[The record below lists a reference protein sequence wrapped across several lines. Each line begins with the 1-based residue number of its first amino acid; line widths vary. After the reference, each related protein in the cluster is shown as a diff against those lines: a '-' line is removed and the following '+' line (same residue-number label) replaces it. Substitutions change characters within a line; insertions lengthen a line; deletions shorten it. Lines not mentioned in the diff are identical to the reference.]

1 MEAPKVFTVSGR
13 TQKTTRW
20 MNAFA
25 LTAVAFSAALVAVA
39 NVDSNKSSQIL
50 NVSYDPTRELFKD
63 LNQQFT
69 AKYQRDTGE
78 KWSIQQS
85 HGGSSRQSRA
95 VIDGLKADVVSLAL
109 FPDVD
114 ALRKQGLIGEGWSK
128 RLPHDSQPFTSTIV
142 FVVRKGNPKH
152 IHDWRDLATGDVS
165 VITPSPKTSGN
176 GKLSVLAAWG
186 SVVYRGGTEAQA
198 RDYLT
203 RLYRHV
209 SGLASGARDAT
220 TSFAEEKNGD
230 VHLTWENEALLETEA
245 SGGELELVYPPVSI
259 RAEPTVAWVDA
270 NVAGTR
276 KEAFAKAYLQFL
288 YTDQAQEIIA
298 RHGYRPVNDEI
309 LRRHADRL
317 PAVDL
322 FPVTIL
328 GKDWDEVRQKFFDDN
343 GIFDSIYRPKA
354 RS

>member
-1 MEAPKVFTVSGR
+1 
-13 TQKTTRW
+13 

-25 LTAVAFSAALVAVA
+25 LAAVALSAAVVVIA
-39 NVDSNKSSQIL
+39 NVDTGKTNQIL

-63 LNQQFT
+63 LNQQFIT
-69 AKYQRDTGE
+69 KYQRDTGQ

-95 VIDGLKADVVSLAL
+95 VIDGLKADVVTLAL

-114 ALRKQGLIGEGWSK
+114 ALRKRGLIAEGWSK

-152 IHDWRDLATGDVS
+152 IRDWPDLIGRDIS

-176 GKLSVLAAWG
+176 GKLSVLAAYG
-186 SVVYRGGTEAQA
+186 SVVYRGGSEAQA

-203 RLYRHV
+203 RLYQHV
-209 SGLASGARDAT
+209 PVLDSGARGAT
-220 TSFAEEKNGD
+220 TTFADNEVGD
-230 VHLTWENEALLETEA
+230 VHLTWENEALLETED
-245 SGGELELVYPPVSI
+245 SGGDLQIIYPPVSI

-276 KEAFAKAYLQFL
+276 REAFARAWLQFL
-288 YTDQAQEIIA
+288 FTDQAQEAIA
-298 RHGYRPVNDEI
+298 QHGYRPVNAEI

-317 PAVDL
+317 PPVNL
-322 FPVTIL
+322 FPVTLL
-328 GKDWDEVRQKFFDDN
+328 GKDWDEIRVKFFDDN
-343 GIFDSIYRPKA
+343 ALFDAIYKPKA
-354 RS
+354 TS

>member
-1 MEAPKVFTVSGR
+1 MTSG
-13 TQKTTRW
+13 W

-25 LTAVAFSAALVAVA
+25 LAAVALSAAVVVIA
-39 NVDSNKSSQIL
+39 NVDTGKTNQIL

-63 LNQQFT
+63 LNQQFIT
-69 AKYQRDTGE
+69 KYQRDTGQ

-95 VIDGLKADVVSLAL
+95 VIDGLKADVVTLAL

-114 ALRKQGLIGEGWSK
+114 ALRKRGLIAEGWSK

-152 IHDWRDLATGDVS
+152 IRDWPDLIGRDIS

-176 GKLSVLAAWG
+176 GKLSVLAAYG
-186 SVVYRGGTEAQA
+186 SVVYRGGSEAQA

-203 RLYRHV
+203 RLYQHV
-209 SGLASGARDAT
+209 PVLDSGARGAT
-220 TSFAEEKNGD
+220 TTFADNEVGD
-230 VHLTWENEALLETEA
+230 VHLTWENEALLETED
-245 SGGELELVYPPVSI
+245 SGGDLQIIYPPVSI

-276 KEAFAKAYLQFL
+276 REAFARAWLQFL
-288 YTDQAQEIIA
+288 FTDQAQEAIGQ
-298 RHGYRPVNDEI
+298 HGYRPVNAEI

-317 PAVDL
+317 PPVNL
-322 FPVTIL
+322 FPVTLL
-328 GKDWDEVRQKFFDDN
+328 GKDWDEIRVKFFDDN
-343 GIFDSIYRPKA
+343 ALFDAIYKPKA
-354 RS
+354 TS

>member
-1 MEAPKVFTVSGR
+1 
-13 TQKTTRW
+13 

-25 LTAVAFSAALVAVA
+25 LAAVALSAAVVVIA
-39 NVDSNKSSQIL
+39 NVDTGKTNQIL

-63 LNQQFT
+63 LNQQFIT
-69 AKYQRDTGE
+69 KYQRDTGQ

-95 VIDGLKADVVSLAL
+95 VIDGLKADVVTLAL

-114 ALRKQGLIGEGWSK
+114 ALRKRGLIAEGWSK

-152 IHDWRDLATGDVS
+152 IRDWPDLIGRDIS

-176 GKLSVLAAWG
+176 GKLSVLAAYG
-186 SVVYRGGTEAQA
+186 SVVYRGGSEAQA

-203 RLYRHV
+203 RLYQHV
-209 SGLASGARDAT
+209 PVLDSGARGAT
-220 TSFAEEKNGD
+220 TTFADNEVGD
-230 VHLTWENEALLETEA
+230 VHLTWENEALLETED
-245 SGGELELVYPPVSI
+245 SGGDLQIIYPPVSI

-276 KEAFAKAYLQFL
+276 REAFARAWLQFL
-288 YTDQAQEIIA
+288 FTDQAQEAIGQ
-298 RHGYRPVNDEI
+298 HGYRPVNAEI

-317 PAVDL
+317 PPVNL
-322 FPVTIL
+322 FPVTLL
-328 GKDWDEVRQKFFDDN
+328 GKDWDEIRVKFFDDN
-343 GIFDSIYRPKA
+343 ALFDAIYKPKA
-354 RS
+354 TS